1 MTGNFWWQTT
11 LWRLNC
17 HYWPSGKKCYS
28 HSLCK
33 TSCICQI
40 KCYHKSTENY
50 SIVDH
55 IHHHALNIAKL
66 NNLVFWARTFFKIR
80 KKCFVQINVF
90 DNLFY
95 RKERSGP
102 ILRQKSALSSNL
114 KRPASKS
121 VKIMLG
127 TTNKT
132 SCFIYM
138 NILQMFKGQGF
149 MYILFIKMSG

>member
-1 MTGNFWWQTT
+1 M
-11 LWRLNC
+11 
-17 HYWPSGKKCYS
+17 
-28 HSLCK
+28 
-33 TSCICQI
+33 
-40 KCYHKSTENY
+40 
-50 SIVDH
+50 
-55 IHHHALNIAKL
+55 
-66 NNLVFWARTFFKIR
+66 
-80 KKCFVQINVF
+80 
-90 DNLFY
+90 FY

-138 NILQMFKGQGF
+138 NILIFKGQEF
-149 MYILFIKMSG
+149 MCMLFIKMCG

>member
-1 MTGNFWWQTT
+1 MSDKV
-11 LWRLNC
+11 L
-17 HYWPSGKKCYS
+17 
-28 HSLCK
+28 
-33 TSCICQI
+33 
-40 KCYHKSTENY
+40 HKSTENY

-95 RKERSGP
+95 RKVRSGP

-132 SCFIYM
+132 SY
-138 NILQMFKGQGF
+138 
-149 MYILFIKMSG
+149 LFIWTSCKYSKVRGLCTCFLYKWAANSLWMLSVSCILLPWNLNIQIFGVHG

>member
-1 MTGNFWWQTT
+1 M
-11 LWRLNC
+11 
-17 HYWPSGKKCYS
+17 
-28 HSLCK
+28 
-33 TSCICQI
+33 
-40 KCYHKSTENY
+40 
-50 SIVDH
+50 
-55 IHHHALNIAKL
+55 
-66 NNLVFWARTFFKIR
+66 FFT
-80 KKCFVQINVF
+80 NV

-132 SCFIYM
+132 SCVIYM
-138 NILQMFKGQGF
+138 NILQIFKGQEF
-149 MYILFIKMSG
+149 MYMLFIKMSS